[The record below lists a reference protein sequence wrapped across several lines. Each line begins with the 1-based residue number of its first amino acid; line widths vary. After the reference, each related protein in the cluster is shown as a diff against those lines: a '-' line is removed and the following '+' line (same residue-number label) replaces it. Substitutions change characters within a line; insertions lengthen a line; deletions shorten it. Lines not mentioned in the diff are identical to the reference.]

1 MPAAA
6 WKKAKKLKLFRN
18 VLIAILLFAGVGH
31 AKDAERFKRLSQG
44 MICTCGCQ
52 QALYECRMP
61 ACGFRPG
68 MQAELQKML
77 DEGKTDEQIHEAFI
91 AKYGNTVLI
100 MPTTHGFD
108 ITAWI
113 MPFAALIAGALA
125 VVFVVYKWRRNP
137 ALADGGAGPV
147 DTKLQD
153 RVEEE
158 LKKFTPED

>member
-1 MPAAA
+1 M

-18 VLIAILLFAGVGH
+18 VFLAVLLFAAIGR
-31 AKDAERFKRLSQG
+31 AEDAERFKRLGEG
-44 MICTCGCQ
+44 MICTCSCQ

-68 MQAELQKML
+68 MQAELHKML
-77 DEGKTDEQIHEAFI
+77 DEGKSDEQIKQAFV
-91 AKYGNTVLI
+91 AKYGTTVLI
-100 MPTTHGFD
+100 VPSTHGFD

-113 MPFAALIAGALA
+113 MPFAALITGALA

-137 ALADGGAGPV
+137 AVVAGGSGPV